1 MIMES
6 LTGKRL
12 STARSCFRLLPT
24 LLSLGL
30 SGLIFQA
37 HAQGVSTQAAI
48 DKSTSLDRFNVGGP
62 GGWDFLTFD
71 SPASRLFIARGDRVQ
86 VWSAQ
91 DKKVVAEIA
100 GTAGVHGVALAQ
112 ELKRGFTSNG
122 RANTVSVF
130 GLDDLKITNTI
141 AVGDNPDAILYEPAF
156 KRIYVFNGR
165 GRSVS
170 VIDAVGLTVVATV
183 PLGGKPE
190 VAVADG
196 AGRVFVN
203 IEDTAELV
211 VIDQASNRVQ
221 ARWSL
226 KPCVEPT
233 GLAIDVAHRRL
244 FSVCGN
250 NKMVIVDADSGRI
263 VAEAPIGEGPDG
275 VEFELASSNAFS
287 ANGEGTVTVVHEAS
301 AEHFD
306 VVATI
311 PTQARA
317 RTLALDPASHRIY
330 LVTASFGPAP
340 TPSSDGS
347 RPRPPM
353 LKDTFTVLV
362 VTPR

>member
-1 MIMES
+1 MS
-6 LTGKRL
+6 ASRY
-12 STARSCFRLLPT
+12 RLLPA
-24 LLSLGL
+24 LLGIAL
-30 SGLIFQA
+30 SALTFPG
-37 HAQGVSTQAAI
+37 HAQDVSTQTTASESA
-48 DKSTSLDRFNVGGP
+48 SLERFNVGGL

-71 SPASRLFIARGDRVQ
+71 PPGQRLFIARGDRVQ
-86 VWSAQ
+86 VWSAR

-130 GLDDLKITNTI
+130 GLDDLKITRTI
-141 AVGDNPDAILYEPAF
+141 DVGDNPDAILYEPAF
-156 KRIYVFNGR
+156 KRIYAFNGR

-170 VIDAVGLTVVATV
+170 VIDAVGLAVLATV

-196 AGRVFVN
+196 AGHVFVN

-211 VIDQASNRVQ
+211 VIDQASNRIQ
-221 ARWSL
+221 ARWPL

-233 GLAIDVAHRRL
+233 GLAIDVARRRL
-244 FSVCGN
+244 FSVCSN
-250 NKMVIVDADSGRI
+250 NKMVIVDADSGH
-263 VAEAPIGEGPDG
+263 VLADAPIGGEPDG
-275 VEFELASSNAFS
+275 VEFDPVSRKAFS
-287 ANGEGTVTVVHEAS
+287 ANGEGTVTVVREAD
-301 AEHFD
+301 AQHFD
-306 VVATI
+306 VVANVL
-311 PTQARA
+311 TQARA

-330 LVTASFGPAP
+330 LVTASFGPTPAP
-340 TPSSDGS
+340 SGDGS

-362 VTPR
+362 LTPR